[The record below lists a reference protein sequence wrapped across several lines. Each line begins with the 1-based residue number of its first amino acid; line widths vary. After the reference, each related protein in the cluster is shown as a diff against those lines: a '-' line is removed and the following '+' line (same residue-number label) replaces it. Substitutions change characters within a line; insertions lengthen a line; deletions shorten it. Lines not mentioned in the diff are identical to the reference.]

1 MFRGLLAKFVMIALP
16 VFIVLN
22 ICFLLAYA
30 HYRTEVIRSELA
42 AEVASISYR
51 LGKGVA
57 KAAAERDRA
66 TAGSILQTLAG
77 NRSLRCAV
85 VRTPQGEILTGWPFP
100 ACEKVET
107 SPLNVKVPL
116 RHAGAAAGS
125 FHLIY
130 DESWV
135 SEAFGKEL
143 GYIAAAILF
152 ASVVAFLSCPAAH
165 RVTIGRPLG
174 RLIAAIERRKA
185 EGVHEAVDW
194 CSGDELG
201 RVVRVYNAMSRAE
214 LEHMAQLTQTT
225 EELRREVEERKRAEA
240 ELRAAHDRLMQASK
254 LEAIGTLAA
263 GIAHEINTPLQFIS
277 DNLHFIKDS
286 FGDIDGAFAG
296 LEACAAPSREAIG
309 AILEACDHAFLREE
323 MPQAIDQGIEGMTQ
337 VARIVQAVKQFSH
350 PGQAEKQELDLPEAV
365 RTALEMTRNRWK
377 MVAEV
382 ECDFPEVLPR
392 VEGCPGEIGQVLLN
406 LIVNAAGAIE
416 SKGEDGLGGESRGR
430 IRIALAQR
438 ADHVEISVADD
449 GPGIPRENLERI
461 FDMFFTTKAPG
472 EGTGQGLALCQSIV
486 MNQHGGTITVESE
499 DGVGATFTVRLPVSL
514 QAAA

>member
-1 MFRGLLAKFVMIALP
+1 MFKGLLAKFVLIALP

-22 ICFLLAYA
+22 ICFLLGYS

-42 AEVASISYR
+42 AEVASLSYR
-51 LGKGVA
+51 LSKGVA
-57 KAAAERDRA
+57 KSAADRDRA
-66 TAGSILQTLAG
+66 TVGSILQTLAG

-85 VRTPQGEILTGWPFP
+85 VRTPDGIVLAGWPFP

-107 SPLNVKVPL
+107 SPLEVHLPL
-116 RHAGAAAGS
+116 RHGGAEAGT
-125 FHLIY
+125 FRLIY

-135 SEAFGKEL
+135 SEAFAKEL
-143 GYIAAAILF
+143 GYIAGAILF
-152 ASVVAFLSCPAAH
+152 ASIVAFLSCLAAH

-174 RLIAAIERRKA
+174 RLMAAIERRKT
-185 EGVHEAVDW
+185 EGLHEAVDW
-194 CSGDELG
+194 TSRDELG
-201 RVVRVYNAMSRAE
+201 RVVTVYNAMSQAE
-214 LEHMAQLTQTT
+214 QERMLQLTDTT
-225 EELRREVEERKRAEA
+225 EELRREVEERKRTEA
-240 ELRAAHDRLMQASK
+240 DLRAAHERLMQASK

-286 FGDIDGAFAG
+286 FGEIDGAFAG
-296 LEACAAPSREAIG
+296 LESCEAPSKESVG
-309 AILEACDHAFLREE
+309 AILEACDHEFLREE

-350 PGQAEKQELDLPEAV
+350 PGQAEMQELDLPAAV
-365 RTALEMTRNRWK
+365 QSALEVTRNRWK

-382 ECDFPEVLPR
+382 ACDFPEVLPP
-392 VEGCPGEIGQVLLN
+392 VEGYPGEIGQVLLN

-416 SKGEDGLGGESRGR
+416 GKGEEGLGL
-430 IRIALAQR
+430 IRIALAHR
-438 ADHVEISVADD
+438 ADHVEISVADN
-449 GPGIPRENLERI
+449 GPGIAPENLERI

-472 EGTGQGLALCQSIV
+472 EGTGQGLALCHSIV
-486 MNQHGGTITVESE
+486 MSQHGGTISVESE
-499 DGVGATFTVRLPVSL
+499 EGAGATFIVRLPVSL